1 MQSLSFVKTKDQTG
15 PREKMDEI
23 EDRLAAYE
31 KIFIENVPKEEHAK
45 FYKNLNEEIK
55 KIS

>member
-1 MQSLSFVKTKDQTG
+1 
-15 PREKMDEI
+15 MDEI

-45 FYKNLNEEIK
+45 FYKNLNEEMK
-55 KIS
+55 KDFLKDYPDWKDDI